1 MRTLARQKIQQN
13 GNETKKNTNNRYT
26 EWNVLNERRAQ
37 FSILFLCSNK
47 KTAVI
52 RLLFVTISISLI
64 CMHIEI
70 GPILCIQLHL
80 TKSKNTN
87 QVSKHMY
94 RNRNSVGRQMLS
106 HLQSFATCFVIISGA
121 FIFIFFL
128 NFKYNAKYGAAM
140 AKLCVCVQKNCWHEF
155 LLLILLSFERLS
167 VWPINMSKFKWNE
180 HTHMNSLHTLSEII
194 GIAFRVPHTQI
205 RTHNRNN

>member
-1 MRTLARQKIQQN
+1 MKCI
-13 GNETKKNTNNRYT
+13 
-26 EWNVLNERRAQ
+26 EWNDELN
-37 FSILFLCSNK
+37 FLFCFCAAEK

-87 QVSKHMY
+87 TQIKPQNTYTEIEIRLADKCSLAYNRLLRASWLSQVLSFFFFILNITRCMA
-94 RNRNSVGRQMLS
+94 RQW
-106 HLQSFATCFVIISGA
+106 Q
-121 FIFIFFL
+121 
-128 NFKYNAKYGAAM
+128 NY
-140 AKLCVCVQKNCWHEF
+140 VCVQKNCWHEF
-155 LLLILLSFERLS
+155 LLLFLLSFERLS

-194 GIAFRVPHTQI
+194 GIAFWVPHTQI